1 MANEHVLTKSGKLE
15 MEKELE
21 FLKSVKRAEI
31 AEQIKIARSFGDLS
45 ENAEYTEARNE
56 QSRIEGR
63 ITDLEEILKNAV
75 VVDDDDVKLDAVGIG
90 TKVKLLDLDF
100 NEEEE
105 YQILGSTESDIQ
117 RNNIT
122 NESPVGK
129 ALIGKKVGDEVKIDA
144 PGGVVRFRVLAISK
158 AEKAK

>member
-21 FLKSVKRAEI
+21 YLKSVKRVEI
-31 AEQIKIARSFGDLS
+31 ADQIKIARGFGDLS

-63 ITDLEEILKNAV
+63 ITELEEILKNAV
-75 VVDDDDVKLDAVGIG
+75 VVDDDDVKLDVVGIG
-90 TKVKLLDLDF
+90 TKVKLLDVEF

-105 YQILGSTESDIQ
+105 YQILGSTESDISKG
-117 RNNIT
+117 NIT

-129 ALIGKKVGDEVKIDA
+129 ALIGRKVGDVVDVDA
-144 PGGVVRFRVLAISK
+144 PGGVVKFKILAIAK
-158 AEKAK
+158 AEKN